1 MSAALRPGTITR
13 NTATVTNITVGML
26 NWVVVVELSTDKCYK
41 ADC

>member
-13 NTATVTNITVGML
+13 NTATVNNMTVGML
-26 NWVVVVELSTDKCYK
+26 NWVVVVELNTDKFYK